1 MSLQRHT
8 LASRAFGLLTKMAN
22 GLQSL
27 PNQMTPPAFRLLQLG
42 SAFWQ
47 SRVLYVAAQLD
58 LATLLADKSLTAD
71 ELASLTAVNPA
82 ALNRLLRMLVAMG
95 VFEEVDVGFYCN
107 NKLSNA
113 LRQDMLNNVRAI
125 VLMHNSPEMSQPWFE
140 QLEQGIR
147 SGQAPFTLKHGR
159 GLYEYMD
166 AHPEFDALFA
176 QAMDRVEALTGDSF
190 ATGFNWKAFDRIIDV
205 GGSKGA
211 KSMTIL
217 KRHPHLHALVVDRA
231 RTVDTAA
238 TYWHGQ
244 DVGDCLSRMSF
255 EVGNV
260 LEKVPTARGAKDA
273 YLLSAVLHGFDDDT
287 CIKALRN
294 VAQAAQVNGATIVL
308 LELVLP
314 ERNVDLTSATFDMQM
329 FMGTQ
334 GRERNLTEWQS
345 VFGLAGVRLSE
356 IVHLASFGKMLVLM
370 PNLQSLPAADS

>member
-8 LASRAFGLLTKMAN
+8 LAARAFGLLTRMVN
-22 GLQSL
+22 GLQSW

-47 SRVLYVAAQLD
+47 SRVLYVAAKLD

-71 ELASLTAVNPA
+71 ELAKLTAVDPC
-82 ALNRLLRMLVAMG
+82 ALSRLLRMLVAMG
-95 VFEEVDVGFYCN
+95 VFDEVGIGFYRN

-125 VLMHNSPEMSQPWFE
+125 VLMHNSPEMSEPWFE

-147 SGQAPFTLKHGR
+147 SGQSPFTLKHGR
-159 GLYEYMD
+159 GLYDFMD

-211 KSMTIL
+211 KSMAIL

-231 RTVDTAA
+231 RTANNAA
-238 TYWHGQ
+238 AYWHGQ

-294 VAQAAQVNGATIVL
+294 VARAAEVNGATIVV
-308 LELVLP
+308 LELVMSKHHA
-314 ERNVDLTSATFDMQM
+314 DLTSSTFDMQM

-334 GRERNLTEWQS
+334 GRERTLNEWQS
-345 VFGLAGVRLSE
+345 VFGRAGVRLAE
-356 IVHLASFGKMLVLM
+356 IVHLASFGKMLVLR
-370 PNLQSLPAADS
+370 PTLQ